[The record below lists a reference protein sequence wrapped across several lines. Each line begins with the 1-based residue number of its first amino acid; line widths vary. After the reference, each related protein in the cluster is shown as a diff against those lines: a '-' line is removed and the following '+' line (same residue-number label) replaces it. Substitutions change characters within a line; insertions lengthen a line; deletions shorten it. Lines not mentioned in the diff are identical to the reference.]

1 MNIELSEEQRLVRK
15 MAKDFATSEIAPRA
29 DEIDRSKRFPREI
42 FERLADLGFMG
53 MQIPT
58 EYGGAELDTVTSALV
73 MEEIARASGS
83 VALSLAAHNSLALG
97 HLYTFGSE
105 HLRQRYVKPLSTG
118 ERIGAWALTEPGAG
132 SDAKSIQTTARK
144 SGDEWLLNGEKFL
157 ITNGSVADFLV
168 VMARTKPDGRGT
180 GISAFLVEKEFH
192 GFEVVKDQE
201 KLGLHAS
208 PTSDLLFRECRVPAE
223 NLVGEVNHG
232 HQDVMSILDGGRIG
246 MAAFSVG
253 IAQASLDAAI
263 SYSKDRHQF
272 GRPIAEFQA
281 IRFMIA
287 DVATRV
293 EASRLLY
300 LKAAQ
305 RKDLRRPFTKEAS
318 MAKLFASE
326 TAMKAAWT
334 SVQIHGGYGY
344 VVDYPV
350 ERYFRDAK
358 LCEIGEGTSEIQRL
372 VISREILKSL
382 QFG

>member
-1 MNIELSEEQRLVRK
+1 
-15 MAKDFATSEIAPRA
+15 A
-29 DEIDRSKRFPREI
+29 
-42 FERLADLGFMG
+42 G
-53 MQIPT
+53 
-58 EYGGAELDTVTSALV
+58 LDAVTSALV

-105 HLRQRYVKPLSTG
+105 HLRQRYVKRLSRG
-118 ERIGAWALTEPGAG
+118 ERIGAWALTEPEAG

-168 VMARTKPDGRGT
+168 VMARTKPGRGET
-180 GISAFLVEKEFH
+180 GISAFLVEKEFQ
-192 GFEVVKDQE
+192 GFDVVKDRE

-208 PTSDLLFRECRVPAE
+208 PTSDLLFRDCRVPAE
-223 NLVGEVNHG
+223 NLVGEVNNG
-232 HQDVMSILDGGRIG
+232 YSDAMSILDGGRIG

-287 DVATRV
+287 DVATRL

-300 LKAAQ
+300 LEAAQ
-305 RKDLRRPFTKEAS
+305 RKDRRLPFTKEAS

-344 VVDYPV
+344 VTAYPV

-372 VISREILKSL
+372 VISREILKGL
-382 QFG
+382 